1 MARIAIEEPCEHGE
15 YLFCFKTVEVE
26 QVKRARHKPPV
37 TCPGGSHTVLTEPTD
52 EMVERAAKALA
63 DMSNEQTGAWMEPAD
78 WEPEARAALSAV
90 FEET

>member
-37 TCPGGSHTVLTEPTD
+37 TCPGGSHTVLTELNYGAARGALWSHGIEASD
-52 EMVERAAKALA
+52 ELVNAIV
-63 DMSNEQTGAWMEPAD
+63 T
-78 WEPEARAALSAV
+78 AALFSSDTGER
-90 FEET
+90 EETE